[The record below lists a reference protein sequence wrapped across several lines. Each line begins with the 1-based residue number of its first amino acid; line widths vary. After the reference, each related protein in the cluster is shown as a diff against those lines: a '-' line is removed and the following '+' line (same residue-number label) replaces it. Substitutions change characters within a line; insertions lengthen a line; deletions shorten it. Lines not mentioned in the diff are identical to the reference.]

1 MGWLFHALL
10 SSDTYHHPGMDCT
23 WGSKEEQ
30 RRLGLPVYDST
41 TSRGAE
47 GAAPAGNVA
56 IMCRKDHYA
65 GGTGSQSPAGYVAH
79 ANAEWRH
86 ECWRELYLL
95 MGFHMLP
102 ALFEII
108 MAGSMFGYLPGSYA
122 SVLSDAG
129 WDSSSILIRPPSE
142 TPLLR
147 KPDSYPHVTNGGE
160 KPDERPEASVCKE
173 SQPFQMVRQPGGPSW
188 ERGRRATQACH
199 FRPKRTHRHGS
210 RRVSRALGQHGQ
222 HQRINHRIGRTLWVF
237 TRGRTNLRT
246 AARQEATTDPSLRI
260 RPSTGGPCRSSMR
273 QPLVRH

>member
-30 RRLGLPVYDST
+30 RRLGLPLYDST

-95 MGFHMLP
+95 MGFHMPLN
-102 ALFEII
+102 LFKQEHTAKGGIK
-108 MAGSMFGYLPGSYA
+108 AKRLK
-122 SVLSDAG
+122 VDAAK
-129 WDSSSILIRPPSE
+129 IR
-142 TPLLR
+142 TTINNNGLR
-147 KPDSYPHVTNGGE
+147 KP
-160 KPDERPEASVCKE
+160 
-173 SQPFQMVRQPGGPSW
+173 
-188 ERGRRATQACH
+188 
-199 FRPKRTHRHGS
+199 
-210 RRVSRALGQHGQ
+210 RVSPDA
-222 HQRINHRIGRTLWVF
+222 F
-237 TRGRTNLRT
+237 
-246 AARQEATTDPSLRI
+246 A
-260 RPSTGGPCRSSMR
+260 
-273 QPLVRH
+273 